1 VARHRPLYALHKK
14 HAESSSNAV
23 QRIAIT
29 LKLGYMQE
37 AGRHVGLRGW
47 RLSWYA
53 MALSTKL
60 MLRQGQSLVMTP
72 QLLQAIKLL
81 QFSNV
86 ELSAFVEEELERN
99 PLLER
104 ADERPDPI
112 LEEISPSADRWGEDG
127 PESGP
132 IDLHQEGDWA
142 TDSMVADQRTLEADL
157 GTEVS
162 NSFDVERATSPAEQ
176 MSPLE
181 GSGLSATSWNGASG
195 GADGEPADLEA
206 YVAARVTL
214 HDHLAEQLSLAVSAP
229 ADRMI
234 GLSLIDA
241 VDEAGYLTETVE
253 SVAERLGA
261 SPENVSAVLFKIQQ
275 FDPSGIA
282 ARNLSECLALQL
294 RERNRLDPAMQALLD
309 NLPLLAKRD
318 FSSLRKLCGVDEE
331 DFAEMV
337 AEIRRLD
344 PKPGRAF
351 GGGVVQSVVPDVT
364 VRAAPDGSWHIELNP
379 EGLPRV
385 LVNQTYAARISRAK
399 GTAADKSFVAS
410 CLQTANWLTKSLEQ
424 RARTI
429 LKVSTEIVRQQDAF
443 FAHGVEHLRPLNLKT
458 IADAIGMHE
467 STVSRVT
474 SNKYMAC
481 PRGLFELKYFFTASI
496 PARTG
501 GESHSAEAVR
511 FRIKQLIEH
520 EPVANVLSDD
530 AIVVKL
536 KEQNIDIARRTVA
549 KYRESLRIPSS
560 VERRREKMAMHQRS
574 A

>member
-1 VARHRPLYALHKK
+1 
-14 HAESSSNAV
+14 
-23 QRIAIT
+23 
-29 LKLGYMQE
+29 
-37 AGRHVGLRGW
+37 
-47 RLSWYA
+47 

-104 ADERPDPI
+104 VDERPDPFA
-112 LEEISPSADRWGEDG
+112 EPASDASDAWDVDSDFDAGDTSRD
-127 PESGP
+127 
-132 IDLHQEGDWA
+132 EGDWA
-142 TDSMVADQRTLEADL
+142 SDSMVLDAKSLESDL

-162 NSFDVERATSPAEQ
+162 NSFDADRAPSPQETETQ
-176 MSPLE
+176 ME
-181 GSGLSATSWNGASG
+181 GAGLSATSWTGTSG
-195 GADGEPADLEA
+195 STDGEAPDLEA
-206 YVAARVTL
+206 YVAAQATL
-214 HDHLAEQLSLAVSAP
+214 QDHLAEQLSLAVSGAVE
-229 ADRMI
+229 RMI
-234 GLSLIDA
+234 GHALIDA
-241 VDEAGYLTETVE
+241 IDEAGYLSEATDEI
-253 SVAERLGA
+253 AERLGA
-261 SPENVSAVLFKIQQ
+261 SPAAVEAVLKIVQQ
-275 FDPSGIA
+275 FDPAGVG
-282 ARNLSECLALQL
+282 ARNLSECLAIQL
-294 RERNRLDPAMQALLD
+294 RERNRLDPAMQGLLD

-318 FSSLRKLCGVDEE
+318 FHALRKICGVDED

-351 GGGVVQSVVPDVT
+351 GGGVIQTVVPDVT
-364 VRAAPDGSWHIELNP
+364 IRAASDGSWHVELNP

-385 LVNQTYAARISRAK
+385 LVNQTYATRVSRT
-399 GTAADKSFVAS
+399 GGSAADKSFVAN

-429 LKVSTEIVRQQDAF
+429 LKVSAEIVRQQDAF
-443 FAHGVEHLRPLNLKT
+443 FTHGVEHLRPLNLKT

-474 SNKYMAC
+474 SNKYMSS

-511 FRIKQLIEH
+511 FRIKQLIDGERLGDI
-520 EPVANVLSDD
+520 LSDD
-530 AIVVKL
+530 AIVLKL

-560 VERRREKMAMHQRS
+560 VERRREKLAMQREG
-574 A
+574 

>member
-1 VARHRPLYALHKK
+1 
-14 HAESSSNAV
+14 
-23 QRIAIT
+23 
-29 LKLGYMQE
+29 
-37 AGRHVGLRGW
+37 
-47 RLSWYA
+47 

-112 LEEISPSADRWGEDG
+112 VEDVGDSADRWGDDG
-127 PESGP
+127 PDAEP
-132 IDLHQEGDWA
+132 IDALNREADWA
-142 TDSMVADQRTLEADL
+142 TDTMASDQRSLEADL

-162 NSFDVERATSPAEQ
+162 NSFDAERAASPAEM

-195 GADGEPADLEA
+195 GVDGEPADLEA
-206 YVAARVTL
+206 YIASRMTL
-214 HDHLAEQLSLAVSAP
+214 QDHLAEQLSLAVASP
-229 ADRMI
+229 VDRLI
-234 GLSLIDA
+234 GLTLIDA
-241 VDEAGYLTETVE
+241 VDEAGYLGETVE
-253 SVAERLGA
+253 AIAERLGA
-261 SPENVSAVLFKIQQ
+261 AVAAVENVLAKIQQ
-275 FDPSGIA
+275 FDPAGIA
-282 ARNLSECLALQL
+282 ARNLAECLAIQL

-318 FSSLRKLCGVDEE
+318 FANLRKICAVDEE

-344 PKPGRAF
+344 PKPGRAY
-351 GGGVVQSVVPDVT
+351 GGGIIQSVVPDVT

-385 LVNQTYAARISRAK
+385 LVNQTYAARVFRLK
-399 GTAADKSFVAS
+399 GSAADKSFVAN

-511 FRIKQLIEH
+511 FRIKQLIDH

-530 AIVVKL
+530 AIVVRL

-560 VERRREKMAMHQRS
+560 VERRREKLAMHQRP